1 MNEILWGDLSR
12 LKKTGLGGGQFRLG
26 QHWSRGRK
34 GASTRRGE
42 ADGRDDGACRK
53 RRCRPSLA
61 PVCPHPG
68 PVLFDGRGGD
78 GFASRRGAGRVSLQ
92 ATRPQGLHRIG
103 EGRGEGLSA
112 AVETQLPPLRPEFAR
127 LEYSGRGDD
136 AGDQFRRRDVKS
148 RVPRPAGRIG
158 HPHPGASPF

>member
-1 MNEILWGDLSR
+1 MMELAESDVADRRLRQFALTPALSY
-12 LKKTGLGGGQFRLG
+12 LMGE
-26 QHWSRGRK
+26 
-34 GASTRRGE
+34 GAMVLRRGE
-42 ADGRDDGACRK
+42 EPDASVCRRRVRRD
-53 RRCRPSLA
+53 SLA
-61 PVCPHPG
+61 
-68 PVLFDGRGGD
+68 
-78 GFASRRGAGRVSLQ
+78 
-92 ATRPQGLHRIG
+92 HRIG